1 MLPSNAHAR
10 FRGVANCRFVDTL
23 GTDREG
29 HSKAAGSTQ
38 DLQSDNFQLPR
49 NRLQGQVESTRDDV
63 AVLLN
68 IEPERNQY
76 VGAPKIRQRAPI
88 LAWAANQIAET

>member
-10 FRGVANCRFVDTL
+10 FRNVAISRLVETL
-23 GTDREG
+23 GTDRNG
-29 HSKAAGSTQ
+29 RSKAARSTQ
-38 DLQSDNFQLPR
+38 DLQTQNFQLPR
-49 NRLQGQVESTRDDV
+49 NPLQGEVESTRDDV
-63 AVLLN
+63 AVPSN
-68 IEPERNQY
+68 VEPERIQY